1 MRDIRCCGMLLRLF
15 ISLVPEFSTSGQG
28 SKKATSDGFNG
39 TLADQSTPIP
49 SEIATAVREYISS
62 DVLRSCITSFH
73 EPYFVDVQKELASL
87 IATIVVYYST
97 ITSTPTDVL
106 LALPNVN
113 PAELERLNAYVAK
126 PGSHTR
132 QQRAIVLE
140 FLKDLKG
147 VSVSEMGKLNK
158 GFDSSSRSKRPTRSK
173 MAQGFMTS
181 APAATDA
188 AGRKRA
194 DAAGGGATADG
205 LDSLEGISNLFEG

>member
-1 MRDIRCCGMLLRLF
+1 MLLRLF
-15 ISLVPEFSTSGQG
+15 ISLVPEFHSASSQG
-28 SKKATSDGFNG
+28 SRRSQAQQVSDGHG
-39 TLADQSTPIP
+39 ASIPADTSPIP
-49 SEIATAVREYISS
+49 SEIASAVREYISS
-62 DVLRSCITSFH
+62 DVMRACITSFH

-87 IATIVVYYST
+87 IAAIVVYYST
-97 ITSTPTDVL
+97 VTSTPTDVL

-113 PAELERLNAYVAK
+113 RGELERLNAYVPK

-158 GFDSSSRSKRPTRSK
+158 SAGLDGSSNSKRPNRSK

-181 APAATDA
+181 APATSDA
-188 AGRKRA
+188 AGRKRG
-194 DAAGGGATADG
+194 DAAGDRTTPDG
-205 LDSLEGISNLFEG
+205 LEGISNLFEG